1 MKKRICSLLLAAALV
16 AALLPVGAVAA
27 EGCNFTNLVVFCRFA
42 EEEEFVNDQYAGV
55 TVKQIV
61 DNTYNVSDYSVADYF
76 RTVSG
81 GKMRMQTLYLL
92 NEDGSSV
99 SLSNPRGY
107 YAEQDENNPSGYESG
122 QQTLRIS
129 ELMQDWSAA
138 INSALANGAKVV
150 DAAGNAHSVSEL
162 DQNRDGRIDLITLLY
177 KPTTQSITVDWSSP
191 LWDYQ
196 SNYSGVSAGGLS
208 SDNYVQIT
216 TNFANPTGP
225 TLYTDP
231 AGRKLLNIQAKIC
244 HETTHALGLKDL
256 YQGSEGSSKV
266 GFMSIMG
273 RRTSPV
279 GQFPSAKEREALG
292 WLGDQIQ
299 PLNGDGSYTLSEA
312 SNGSG
317 TVAYKKDLSA
327 GKTLYLEY
335 RRFDEK
341 GNKYDAQGQTNEV
354 KSGLICYLAT
364 TDRPI
369 PTASDLEVVSHGQY
383 STMTD
388 CAVGL
393 DETLQDKLYSDNKW
407 ITITVTAMTDST
419 LTFSI
424 SGLTENAPE
433 TPETKPEPKPDHQ
446 LSEFAKS
453 EVSVTYGDENVGQ
466 KVESTTGTVQYSSSN
481 EAVATVESD
490 GGVRT
495 RGVGKTTITARVAGN
510 ENYGEIS
517 RSYTLHVAP
526 KALRPNGLQAEGR
539 EYKAGDR
546 SVKITGELDGILPN
560 DEVFCTFYG
569 QMDDDTAGE
578 NKKVTI
584 TANLSG
590 KDAGKYEI
598 GAIPNLTVTI
608 SAPDQGGNGGENGG
622 AEGGQGG
629 SNGGAEGGQ
638 GGSNGGV
645 EGGQGGSAGGGG
657 GGGGGMAAAR
667 YPIALKKPQN
677 GKVTLSAKSAEE
689 GEVISVRC
697 VAKEGYAR
705 SEVKVVGADGE
716 AVTITETEEGFTF
729 LMPEGKVTVEVTFEE
744 IKEEPA
750 EEPTEEE
757 PQPTFADVKEEDYF
771 APAVAWAVKRGI
783 TDGVGNERFAPERV
797 CTRGE
802 IVTLLWR
809 YAGCP
814 EASGGADMAFE
825 DVAADSYYAKAV
837 AWAVAQGIT
846 NGVTANAFRPD
857 EACTRAQVVTLLHR
871 AAGRPDRGEGE
882 NFADVK
888 SGDYYRDA
896 VAWAAARGI
905 TAGVGNDRF
914 APEMV
919 CTRGQIVT
927 FLFRGEESG
936 QKAD

>member
-1 MKKRICSLLLAAALV
+1 MKKRICPLLLAAALM
-16 AALLPVGAVAA
+16 AALLPVGARAA
-27 EGCNFTNLVVFCRFA
+27 EDCNFTNLVVFCRFA
-42 EEEEFVNDQYAGV
+42 DEEDFVNDQYADV
-55 TVKQIV
+55 TVQQIV

-92 NEDGSSV
+92 NADGSSIT
-99 SLSNPRGY
+99 LSKPRGY
-107 YAEQDENNPSGYESG
+107 YAKQDENNPSGYESG
-122 QQTLRIS
+122 QQALRMS

-138 INSALANGAKVV
+138 INSALANGAKPV
-150 DAAGNAHSVSEL
+150 DADGSAHSASEL
-162 DQNRDGRIDLITLLY
+162 DQNHDGRIDLITLLY
-177 KPTTQSITVDWSSP
+177 KPTTQSIAVDWSSP

-196 SNYSGVSAGGLS
+196 SVCTAVSVDNLTS
-208 SDNYVQIT
+208 YNYVQIT
-216 TNFANPTGP
+216 TNFENSNGP

-231 AGRKLLNIQAKIC
+231 SGRKLLNIQAKIC

-312 SNGSG
+312 SNATN
-317 TVAYKKDLSA
+317 TVAYKKDLST

-341 GNKYDAQGQTNEV
+341 GNKYDAQGQTNKV

-369 PTASDLEVVSHGQY
+369 PTASELEVVSYGQY
-383 STMTD
+383 TTMTD

-393 DETLQDKLYSDNKW
+393 NETLQNKLYSDHKW

-419 LTFSI
+419 LTFSV
-424 SGLTENAPE
+424 SGLTESAPE
-433 TPETKPEPKPDHQ
+433 TPETKPEPKPAHS
-446 LSEFAKS
+446 LTEFAKS
-453 EVSVTYGDENVGQ
+453 EVTVTYGDENVGQ
-466 KVESTTGTVQYSSSN
+466 TVESTTGTVQYSSSN
-481 EAVATVESD
+481 EAVATVGTD

-495 RGVGKTTITARVAGN
+495 RGVGKTTITARVA
-510 ENYGEIS
+510 ESDSYGEAT
-517 RSYTLHVAP
+517 RSYTLHVSP

-560 DEVFCTFYG
+560 DEVFCTFCG

-598 GAIPNLTVTI
+598 GRISDLTVTI
-608 SAPDQGGNGGENGG
+608 SAPDQGEDGGGNGG

-638 GGSNGGV
+638 GGSNGGA

-667 YPIALKKPQN
+667 YPITLKKPQN

-705 SEVKVVGADGE
+705 SEVKVVDADGA

-744 IKEEPA
+744 MKEEP
-750 EEPTEEE
+750 EEKTEEE
-757 PQPTFADVKEEDYF
+757 PIVEETEAPTFSDVKEEDYF

-783 TDGVGNERFAPERV
+783 TDGVGQDRFAPERV

-809 YAGCP
+809 YAGC
-814 EASGGADMAFE
+814 
-825 DVAADSYYAKAV
+825 
-837 AWAVAQGIT
+837 
-846 NGVTANAFRPD
+846 
-857 EACTRAQVVTLLHR
+857 
-871 AAGRPDRGEGE
+871 PDRGEGE

-896 VAWAAARGI
+896 VAWAAAQGI

-936 QKAD
+936 QKGD

>member
-1 MKKRICSLLLAAALV
+1 MKKRICSLLLAAALM
-16 AALLPVGAVAA
+16 AALLPVGARAA
-27 EGCNFTNLVVFCRFA
+27 ENCNFTNLVVFCRFA
-42 EEEEFVNDQYAGV
+42 DEEDFVNDQYADV
-55 TVKQIV
+55 TVQQIV
-61 DNTYNVSDYSVADYF
+61 DNTYNASDYSVADYF

-92 NEDGSSV
+92 NADGSSIT
-99 SLSNPRGY
+99 LSKPRGY
-107 YAEQDENNPSGYESG
+107 YAEQDENNPSGYERG
-122 QQTLRIS
+122 KEALRIN

-138 INSALANGAKVV
+138 INSALANGAKLV
-150 DAAGNAHSVSEL
+150 DADGSAHSVSEL

-177 KPTTQSITVDWSSP
+177 KPTTQSIAVDWSDP

-196 SNYSGVSAGGLS
+196 SVCTAVSVDNLTS
-208 SDNYVQIT
+208 YNYVQIT
-216 TNFANPTGP
+216 TNFENSNGP

-231 AGRKLLNIQAKIC
+231 SGRKLLNIQAKIC

-273 RRTSPV
+273 RHTSPV

-312 SNGSG
+312 SNATN
-317 TVAYKKDLSA
+317 TVAYKKDLST

-341 GNKYDAQGQTNEV
+341 GNKYDAQGQTNKV
-354 KSGLICYLAT
+354 KSGLICYLAA

-369 PTASDLEVVSHGQY
+369 PTASDLEVVSYGQY
-383 STMTD
+383 ATMTD

-393 DETLQDKLYSDNKW
+393 NETLQDKLYSDHKW

-419 LTFSI
+419 LTFSV

-433 TPETKPEPKPDHQ
+433 TPETKPEPKPAHS
-446 LSEFAKS
+446 LTEFAKS
-453 EVSVTYGDENVGQ
+453 EVTVTYGDENVGQ
-466 KVESTTGTVQYSSSN
+466 TVESATGTVQYSSSN
-481 EAVATVESD
+481 AAVATVESD

-495 RGVGKTTITARVAGN
+495 LGVGKTTITARVA
-510 ENYGEIS
+510 ENDSYGEAT
-517 RSYTLHVAP
+517 RSYTLHVSP
-526 KALRPNGLQAEGR
+526 KALRLNGLQAEGR
-539 EYKAGDR
+539 KYKAGDR
-546 SVKITGELDGILPN
+546 SVKITGELDGILRN
-560 DEVFCTFYG
+560 DEVFCTFCG

-598 GAIPNLTVTI
+598 GRIPHLTVTI
-608 SAPDQGGNGGENGG
+608 SAPDQGEDGGGN
-622 AEGGQGG
+622 GG
-629 SNGGAEGGQ
+629 SNGGA
-638 GGSNGGV
+638 

-667 YPIALKKPQN
+667 YPITLKKPQN

-689 GEVISVRC
+689 GEVIFVRC

-705 SEVKVVGADGE
+705 AEVKVVDADGA

-744 IKEEPA
+744 MKEEPEEKTEEKPIA
-750 EEPTEEE
+750 EETEA
-757 PQPTFADVKEEDYF
+757 PTFSDVKEEDYF

-783 TDGVGNERFAPERV
+783 TDGVGQDRFAPERV

-814 EASGGADMAFE
+814 EMPNGADMAFE
-825 DVAADSYYAKAV
+825 DVAVDSYYAKAV

-846 NGVTANAFRPD
+846 NGVTANAFQPD
-857 EACTRAQVVTLLHR
+857 APCTRAQVVTLLHR

-888 SGDYYRDA
+888 SGDYFRDA

-919 CTRGQIVT
+919 CTRAQIVT

-936 QKAD
+936 QKGD